1 MTSSAVTGSFAIT
14 SFGLHARAI
23 AIITRCRMPP
33 ENSCGKSR
41 RRSRLI
47 PTSSK
52 SSPTRSIASSSST
65 FSWRMIGSAICWP
78 MFRTG
83 FREFIAPWKMIEM
96 SFQRTF
102 RIRMSEALMRSRP
115 RNTIEPEMI
124 LPLYGRRRIRARAVV
139 VFPHP
144 LSPARPRASP
154 SSRSNETP
162 STACTGPDSV
172 AYSITRSLTSR
183 SRSLSP
189 PQPRIQDFVE
199 GEPEQVEPEH
209 KEDETEAG
217 DDKPPDVASDHEC
230 AAADRLV
237 DHFPPAHRV
246 VDGQP
251 QKREDGFRQD

>member
-47 PTSSK
+47 PTSSR
-52 SSPTRSIASSSST
+52 SSPTRSIATSSST

-83 FREFIAPWKMIEM
+83 FKEFIAPWKMIEM
-96 SFQRTF
+96 SFHRTF
-102 RIRMSEALMRSRP
+102 RILMSEALTRSRP
-115 RNTIEPEMI
+115 RNTMEPEMI
-124 LPLYGRRRIRARAVV
+124 LPLYGRRRIRAKGNSGDRV
-139 VFPHP
+139 H
-144 LSPARPRASP
+144 R
-154 SSRSNETP
+154 
-162 STACTGPDSV
+162 
-172 AYSITRSLTSR
+172 TRFGGIFDDEVLDLEEQ
-183 SRSLSP
+183 SLSP
-189 PQPRIQDFVE
+189 PQPRIQDFIE
-199 GEPEQVEPEH
+199 GEPEKIESEH

-230 AAADRLV
+230 PAGDRLV
-237 DHFPPAHRV
+237 DHFPPAHCI
-246 VDGQP
+246 VD
-251 QKREDGFRQD
+251 